1 MFADFWEESELCAR
15 KAYFLTSWRKLFVR
29 YAGIMDKLDRA
40 ILAELQIDG
49 RISATALATKI
60 GLSVAPCHRRI
71 RELERTG
78 IITGYQAVIAADRVG
93 LGFEALVFV
102 TLKDRAQLKDFE
114 LAVEK
119 VDLIVDAQRL
129 FGEPDFLLR
138 VFAEDL
144 SHYQRVYDD
153 VLVGLPG
160 VEKLTSTIVMRNIK
174 ERAVIPV

>member
-1 MFADFWEESELCAR
+1 MLYSE
-15 KAYFLTSWRKLFVR
+15 F
-29 YAGIMDKLDRA
+29 MDELDRA
-40 ILAELQIDG
+40 ILAELQLDG
-49 RISATALATKI
+49 RISATALAAKI

-78 IITGYQAVIAADRVG
+78 VITGYQAVIAPERVG

-114 LAVEK
+114 LAVEREE
-119 VDLIVDAQRL
+119 LIVDAQRL

-174 ERAVIPV
+174 ERAVLPV